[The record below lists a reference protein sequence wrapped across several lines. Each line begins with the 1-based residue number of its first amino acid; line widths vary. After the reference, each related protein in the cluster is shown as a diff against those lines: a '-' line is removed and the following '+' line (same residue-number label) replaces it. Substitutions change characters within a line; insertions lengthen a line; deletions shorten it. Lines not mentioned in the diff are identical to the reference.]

1 MNLNQITIPSLDIN
15 TAISFYKKL
24 GLELIV
30 YSQDHYARFLCPEGD
45 STFSIHQVSALP
57 SGDGIY
63 IYFETENL
71 EEKVKDLLDKGIIF
85 EHLPKEQSWLWK
97 EARLKDPDANQIIIY
112 NAGENRINPPWRLK
126 S

>member
-63 IYFETENL
+63 IYFE
-71 EEKVKDLLDKGIIF
+71 
-85 EHLPKEQSWLWK
+85 EQSWLWK